1 MQQFVGELKGWVQG
15 KGSVQLPLDLIQ
27 RIALFRGATVTGSQ
41 PVANTKNKQQKVP
54 PKRHRLP
61 EKKSDRG
68 DSPRKS
74 HKGSEEIHRQLKT
87 TDGPELNTRCQ

>member
-1 MQQFVGELKGWVQG
+1 MQQFIAELKGWVQG

-61 EKKSDRG
+61 EKNPTAATAPERATKAA
-68 DSPRKS
+68 RKYT
-74 HKGSEEIHRQLKT
+74 G
-87 TDGPELNTRCQ
+87 N